1 MYEYRIK
8 TVDRVVDGDTVD
20 VTIDL
25 GFDILHKARIRL
37 YGINAPESRT
47 RDLEEKKR
55 GLDAK
60 GRLVELVLSCFM
72 DDHYL
77 VLQTKQVKGKFG
89 RYLGTLIRRVKE
101 RSLVGLEGEET
112 EETELDLNQQ
122 LVLEGHAVDY
132 FGGKR

>member
-8 TVDRVVDGDTVD
+8 SVDRIVDGDTID

-25 GFDILHKARIRL
+25 GFDILHKTRVRL
-37 YGINAPESRT
+37 YGINTPEKRT

-55 GLDAK
+55 GYAASE
-60 GRLVELVLSCFM
+60 RLTELILSCFIE
-72 DDHYL
+72 DHYL
-77 VLQTKQVKGKFG
+77 VLQTKEKGKYG
-89 RYLGTLIRRVKE
+89 RYLGILIRRVDDAK
-101 RSLVGLEGEET
+101 EGENP
-112 EETELDLNQQ
+112 ELDLNQQ

>member
-8 TVDRVVDGDTVD
+8 TVDKVVDGDTVD

-25 GFDILHKARIRL
+25 GFDILHKTRVRL

-60 GRLVELVLSCFM
+60 GRLTELIMSCFM
-72 DDHYL
+72 DDHCL
-77 VLQTKQVKGKFG
+77 VLKTNEKGKFG

>member
-8 TVDRVVDGDTVD
+8 SVDKIVDGDTID

-25 GFDILHKARIRL
+25 GFDILHKTRVRL
-37 YGINAPESRT
+37 YGINTPEKRT

-55 GLDAK
+55 GYAASE
-60 GRLVELVLSCFM
+60 RLTELILSCFIE
-72 DDHYL
+72 DHYL
-77 VLQTKQVKGKFG
+77 VLQTKEKGKYG
-89 RYLGTLIRRVKE
+89 RYLGILIRRVDDAK
-101 RSLVGLEGEET
+101 EGENP
-112 EETELDLNQQ
+112 ELDLNQQ

>member
-8 TVDRVVDGDTVD
+8 TVDKVVDGDTVD

-25 GFDILHKARIRL
+25 GFDILHKTRVRL

-60 GRLVELVLSCFM
+60 GRLTELIMSCFM

-77 VLQTKQVKGKFG
+77 VLKTKEKGKFG
-89 RYLGTLIRRVKE
+89 RYLGILIRRVE
-101 RSLVGLEGEET
+101 EG
-112 EETELDLNQQ
+112 EETELDLNKQ

>member
-8 TVDRVVDGDTVD
+8 SVDRIVDGDTID

-25 GFDILHKARIRL
+25 GFDILHKTRVRL
-37 YGINAPESRT
+37 YGINTPEKRT

-55 GLDAK
+55 GYAASE
-60 GRLVELVLSCFM
+60 RLTELILSCFIE
-72 DDHYL
+72 DHYL
-77 VLQTKQVKGKFG
+77 VLQTKEKGKYG
-89 RYLGTLIRRVKE
+89 RYLGILIRKATRPKN
-101 RSLVGLEGEET
+101 GEDV
-112 EETELDLNQQ
+112 ELDLNQQ

>member
-8 TVDRVVDGDTVD
+8 TVDKVVDGDTVD

-25 GFDILHKARIRL
+25 GFDILHKTRVRL

-60 GRLVELVLSCFM
+60 GRLVELIMSCFM
-72 DDHYL
+72 EDHYL
-77 VLQTKQVKGKFG
+77 VLKTKEKGKFG
-89 RYLGTLIRRVKE
+89 RYLGILIRRVE
-101 RSLVGLEGEET
+101 EG

>member
-8 TVDRVVDGDTVD
+8 SVDKIVDGDTID

-25 GFDILHKARIRL
+25 GFDILHKTRVRL
-37 YGINAPESRT
+37 YGINTPEVRT

-60 GRLVELVLSCFM
+60 ERLTDLLLSCFLE
-72 DDHYL
+72 DHHL
-77 VLQTKQVKGKFG
+77 VLQTKEKGKYG
-89 RYLGTLIRRVKE
+89 RYLGILIRRAKVVK
-101 RSLVGLEGEET
+101 EGEEI
-112 EETELDLNQQ
+112 ELDLNQQ

>member
-8 TVDRVVDGDTVD
+8 SVDKIVDGDTVD

-25 GFDILHKARIRL
+25 GFDILHKTRVRL
-37 YGINAPESRT
+37 YGIDAPESRT

-60 GRLVELVLSCFM
+60 ERLTELILSSFLE
-72 DDHYL
+72 DHSL
-77 VLQTKQVKGKFG
+77 LLQTKEKGKYG
-89 RYLGTLIRRVKE
+89 RYLGIFIRRASVVKD
-101 RSLVGLEGEET
+101 GEKE
-112 EETELDLNQQ
+112 ELDLNQQ

-132 FGGKR
+132 FGTRR